1 MQPND
6 RPSQPNDRSR
16 QNSVHSITSFQQ
28 PGYYNQPHTTPTS
41 KFKSQN
47 PGEPVPDQV
56 STRTDFLSAAQMNAL
71 LSQAQ
76 KSATIYRDKRS
87 QNNEWGLSIK

>member
-1 MQPND
+1 
-6 RPSQPNDRSR
+6 
-16 QNSVHSITSFQQ
+16 V
-28 PGYYNQPHTTPTS
+28 
-41 KFKSQN
+41 
-47 PGEPVPDQV
+47 
-56 STRTDFLSAAQMNAL
+56 SAAQMNAL